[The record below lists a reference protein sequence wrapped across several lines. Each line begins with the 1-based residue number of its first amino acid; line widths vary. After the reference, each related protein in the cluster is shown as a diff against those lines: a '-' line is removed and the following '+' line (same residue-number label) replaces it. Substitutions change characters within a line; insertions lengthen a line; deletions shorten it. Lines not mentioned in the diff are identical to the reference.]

1 MLITIYNT
9 CYMDRWIDKYI
20 GIYWYILSLDI
31 LVLLSWNDNEN
42 YRSAGE
48 FNSHHLGNFCSLTSN
63 SY

>member
-42 YRSAGE
+42 STDLLENLIHTIWEIFA
-48 FNSHHLGNFCSLTSN
+48 F
-63 SY
+63 